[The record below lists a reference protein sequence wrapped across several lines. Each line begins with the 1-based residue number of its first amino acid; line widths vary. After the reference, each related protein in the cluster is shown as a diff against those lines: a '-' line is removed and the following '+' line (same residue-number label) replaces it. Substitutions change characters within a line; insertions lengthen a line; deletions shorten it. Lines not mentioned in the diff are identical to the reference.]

1 MVDTLCL
8 ILGGG
13 RGTRLYPLT
22 KERSKPAVPLAGK
35 YRLIDIPISN
45 CLNSG
50 LNRIYVLTQFNSESL
65 NKHVVRTFKLDR
77 FSKGFVEIMA
87 AEQST
92 ENMNWFQGTADAVRQ
107 CLKHFD
113 NPMIKRILI
122 LSGDQL
128 YKFNFRDLIDFHL
141 SKNAEITIACNPVSL
156 AGVNEYGIMAVDAD
170 GKIMNFVEK
179 PESQE
184 DVKNLTVNID
194 NKDVFLASMG
204 IYLFE
209 KEALIEALKASRKVD
224 FGKEIIPGTYR
235 NKLTYAFIYKG
246 YWKDIGTLKSFHE
259 ANLMLTDPLPRLD
272 IFDEHWPFFTR
283 SRNLPPSKIT
293 ESRITSSMVSDG
305 CIIDR
310 AHIQHSVI
318 GIRGRIERDSKVED
332 SVILGCDFYESLDII
347 KQNEKNGIP
356 SMGIGKNSHIKN
368 AIVDKNARIG
378 NNVKIIN
385 KKGLKEYEDKNIIIR
400 DGVIV
405 VGKNALI
412 EDGTVI

>member
-1 MVDTLCL
+1 MVNTLCL

-65 NKHVVRTFKLDR
+65 NKHVARTFKLDR

-92 ENMNWFQGTADAVRQ
+92 ENMKWFQGTADAVRQ

-141 SKNAEITIACNPVSL
+141 SKSSEITIACNPISPEH
-156 AGVNEYGIMAVDAD
+156 VNEYGVMGVDAD

-179 PESQE
+179 PERE
-184 DVKNLTVNID
+184 EAVKNLIVNID
-194 NKDVFLASMG
+194 NKKSFLASMG

-209 KEALIEALKASRKVD
+209 KDVLIETLKASKKVD
-224 FGKEIIPGTYR
+224 FGKEVIPDAFKDKLTFAFTYR
-235 NKLTYAFIYKG
+235 G
-246 YWKDIGTLKSFHE
+246 YWKDIGTLKSFHK
-259 ANLMLTDPLPRLD
+259 ANLMLTDSLPELD
-272 IFDEHWPFFTR
+272 IFDEQWPFFTR
-283 SRNLPPSKIT
+283 SRNLPPSKIMQ
-293 ESRITSSMVSDG
+293 SSITSSMVSDG
-305 CIIDR
+305 CIIDK
-310 AHIQHSVI
+310 AFIQHSVI
-318 GIRGRIERDSKVED
+318 GISGRVGHDSKIEN
-332 SVILGCDFYESLDII
+332 SVVLGCDFYESLDII
-347 KQNEKNGIP
+347 NKNERNGIP

-378 NNVKIIN
+378 NNVKILN
-385 KKGLKEYEDKNIIIR
+385 KRNLESYEDKNIFIN
-400 DGVIV
+400 DGIIV
-405 VGKNALI
+405 VTKNALI
-412 EDGTVI
+412 PDGTVI

>member
-1 MVDTLCL
+1 MVNTLCL

-65 NKHVVRTFKLDR
+65 NKHVARTFKLDR

-92 ENMNWFQGTADAVRQ
+92 ENMKWFQGTADAVRQ

-141 SKNAEITIACNPVSL
+141 SKSSEITIACNPISPEH
-156 AGVNEYGIMAVDAD
+156 VNEYGVMGVDAD

-179 PESQE
+179 PERE
-184 DVKNLTVNID
+184 EAVKNLIVNID
-194 NKDVFLASMG
+194 NKKSFLASMG

-209 KEALIEALKASRKVD
+209 KDVLIETLKASKKVD
-224 FGKEIIPGTYR
+224 FGKEVIPDAFKDKLTFAFTYR
-235 NKLTYAFIYKG
+235 G
-246 YWKDIGTLKSFHE
+246 YWKDIGTLKSFHK
-259 ANLMLTDPLPRLD
+259 ANLMLTDSLPELD
-272 IFDEHWPFFTR
+272 IFDEQWPFFTR
-283 SRNLPPSKIT
+283 SRNLPPSKIMQ
-293 ESRITSSMVSDG
+293 SSITSSMVSDG
-305 CIIDR
+305 CIIDK
-310 AHIQHSVI
+310 AFIQHSVI
-318 GIRGRIERDSKVED
+318 GIRGRVGHDSKIEN
-332 SVILGCDFYESLDII
+332 SVVLGCDFYESLDII
-347 KQNEKNGIP
+347 NKNERNGIP

-378 NNVKIIN
+378 NNVKILN
-385 KKGLKEYEDKNIIIR
+385 KRNLESYEDKNIFIN
-400 DGVIV
+400 DGIIV
-405 VGKNALI
+405 VTKNALI
-412 EDGTVI
+412 PDGTVI